1 MDPDVIRLI
10 GTLLIGFGCGA
21 TIPSLYHAC
30 AVTLVGIGIWNM
42 IL

>member
-21 TIPSLYHAC
+21 TFRSLHTAF
-30 AVTLVGIGIWNM
+30 AVTLVGMGIWNM